1 MYIFNELYE
10 KYLESEKYTLKKQ
23 SLTSRKYNFNRY
35 ILPYFDQKDIRE
47 LKKIDFQDWKN
58 TISSFCFKNSY
69 NNTLYVTFT
78 NFLDF
83 CANMEVIDK
92 NPLRELGNFKRKN
105 EKIEHDTYTL
115 DEFKTFI
122 SGLED
127 NIYIQYFSLLF
138 YSGLRPSEAMALKF
152 SDLKD
157 KYVDVNKSI
166 ERKGKRELGTP
177 KTYSSIRKVVLDDK
191 LFNDLLNLKYEYTND
206 ENEDVSDLFIFGG
219 HKPLSP
225 TTIDRRKKAACDKV
239 GIKCI
244 TQHEFRHSHITLL
257 FNNGIKANVIS
268 KRVGHNN
275 ITTTLDIYT
284 HTDLE
289 QEKKVSDTLN
299 SLHPNAPTKSFRMNI
314 HNIFKRIFHV

>member
-10 KYLESEKYTLKKQ
+10 RYLESEKYALKTQ

-47 LKKIDFQDWKN
+47 LRKIDFQDWKN
-58 TISSFCFKNSY
+58 TISSFGFKNSY

-115 DEFKTFI
+115 DEFNTFI
-122 SGLED
+122 GGLED

-138 YSGLRPSEAMALKF
+138 YGGLRPSEAMALKF

-157 KYVDVNKSI
+157 NYVDVSKSI

-289 QEKKVSDTLN
+289 QEKKTEAVLN
-299 SLHPNAPTKSFRMNI
+299 SLHPITPQKRFRMSI